1 MAKKRAT
8 KLEKVT
14 APSRRSCACIQAHFG
29 LLDRFP
35 EFRANQARIE
45 HFTNYCRQAGDA
57 ALRLEVITIP
67 VVVHVVYRTESEN
80 ISDAQI
86 KSQIAVLNK
95 DFRAQNADIS
105 KVPAPFKPL
114 VGDARVT
121 FALAKK
127 DPDRCATSGIT
138 RTKTEQ
144 GGFSPLDD
152 GVKSSATGGI
162 EPWDTKKYLNIWVC
176 TITGG
181 ILGYAQFPGGPPETD
196 GVVTLNTAF
205 GTNGGATAP
214 FNRGRT
220 TTHEIGH
227 YLNLSHIW
235 GENRIPT
242 CRDTDFLDDTPDQFD
257 KHFGKPTFPQISCN
271 NGPHGDMF
279 MNYMD
284 YVDDAAMFIFTK
296 GQVVR
301 MQAALA
307 GPRSELGTS

>member
-1 MAKKRAT
+1 MAKKTT
-8 KLEKVT
+8 KKANRPTVP
-14 APSRRSCACIQAHFG
+14 ARRSCACVQAHFG
-29 LLDRFP
+29 LLDKFP
-35 EFRANQARIE
+35 EFRANQAQIE

-57 ALRLEVITIP
+57 ALRPGITTIP
-67 VVVHVVYRTESEN
+67 VVVHIVYKAKSEN
-80 ISDAQI
+80 ISDAQV

-95 DFRAQNADIS
+95 DFRAKNADIS
-105 KVPAPFKPL
+105 KVPGPFKTL
-114 VGDARVT
+114 VGDARIQ

-127 DPDRCATSGIT
+127 GPDGNPTSGIT
-138 RTKTEQ
+138 RTKTNRDS
-144 GGFSPLDD
+144 FSHVDD
-152 GVKSSATGGI
+152 GVKAQATGGI
-162 EPWDTKKYLNIWVC
+162 APWDTKRYLNVWVC

-196 GVVTLNTAF
+196 GVVILDTAF
-205 GTNGGATAP
+205 GTTGAAAAP

-235 GENRIPT
+235 GENRIAT
-242 CRDTDFLDDTPDQFD
+242 CRDTDFVDDTPNQFD
-257 KHFGKPTFPQISCN
+257 KNFGKPSFPRISCD

-284 YVDDAAMFIFTK
+284 YVDDAAMFMFTK
-296 GQVVR
+296 GQMSR

-307 GPRSELGTS
+307 GPRNELGTS